1 MESVK
6 IRKQGNSLSVT
17 LDQATLRAAN
27 LHEGDRVAPT
37 VRNGVV
43 TLVPVEVRPE
53 GPRGRAESD
62 LTEPAGARQA
72 RELGSGTGA
81 PPPHPLDSL
90 WSVHAQYGA
99 STLHMERGRIH
110 ECAGT
115 VKQERYAA
123 RQTVR

>member
-43 TLVPVEVRPE
+43 TLVPVEIRPRVLE
-53 GPRGRAESD
+53 VGRKVISRSRRA
-62 LTEPAGARQA
+62 
-72 RELGSGTGA
+72 
-81 PPPHPLDSL
+81 LDRL
-90 WSVHAQYGA
+90 A
-99 STLHMERGRIH
+99 
-110 ECAGT
+110 
-115 VKQERYAA
+115 K
-123 RQTVR
+123 